1 MLTARINIPTLAAL
15 AILLATLGAPMA
27 RAQAPA
33 TILTS
38 NSLASV
44 SQAEYE
50 AELKKLPPD
59 LREGFAN
66 NPKRVNDLLVRM
78 LVQKSLAAQ
87 ARAAKLDAKPD
98 VAMRLGLEVDRFLAA
113 VELERIETA
122 AAAEFDAGIARQET
136 RARELY
142 LVDKNRFAS
151 PPQVSATHILF
162 DTKKRS
168 SDDAKKLAEETRAK
182 IAAGADMGKLAKEL
196 SDDPS
201 ASTNAGAIGWFS
213 EKEMDPAFGA
223 AAFALAKPGDL
234 SQPVKSQF
242 GWHIVRLDDKRPA
255 TVKSYEEARDA
266 IMAELRR
273 RFVEEKREAAL
284 SAVRNDPKTQVN
296 REAVNALTPKVDPD
310 AVRRAVEQAT
320 GTPPAK

>member
-1 MLTARINIPTLAAL
+1 MFMPRFEFDALLAVAIVVAAL
-15 AILLATLGAPMA
+15 AAPVA
-27 RAQAPA
+27 SAQAPG
-33 TILTS
+33 TVLMS
-38 NSLASV
+38 NSFATV
-44 SQAEYE
+44 TKAEYDG
-50 AELKKLPPD
+50 ELLKLPPE

-87 ARAAKLDAKPD
+87 ARAAKLDQRPD
-98 VAMRLGLEVDRFLAA
+98 VATRMALEVDRFLAGIE
-113 VELERIETA
+113 VESVEKA
-122 AAAEFDAGIARQET
+122 AAAEFDASIARQET

-142 LVDKNRFAS
+142 LVDKNRFAE

-168 SDDAKKLAEETRAK
+168 SDDAKKLADETRAK

-201 ASTNAGAIGWFS
+201 AATNAGALGWFT
-213 EKEMDPAFGA
+213 EKEMDPAFAA

-234 SQPVKSQF
+234 SQPVKSQY

-255 TVKSYEEARDA
+255 KVKSYEEARDA

-273 RFVEEKREAAL
+273 RFVDEKRD
-284 SAVRNDPKTQVN
+284 SWIGAVRNDPKTEVN
-296 REAVNALTPKVDPD
+296 REAVNALTPKVDPETI
-310 AVRRAVEQAT
+310 RRAVESA
-320 GTPPAK
+320 GTPAPK